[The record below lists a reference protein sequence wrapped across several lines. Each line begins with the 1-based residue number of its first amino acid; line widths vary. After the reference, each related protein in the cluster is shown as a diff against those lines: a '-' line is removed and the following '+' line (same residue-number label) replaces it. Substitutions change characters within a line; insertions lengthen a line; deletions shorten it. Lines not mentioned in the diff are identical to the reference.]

1 MFEGLD
7 ERILSRSQ
15 MGALLFAIDE
25 AQRNEETEPT
35 AGLAFSLAD
44 LGFGAGVEVH
54 RHIVAHL
61 VVLQLLLDRT
71 IARARAA
78 DAGREIEDTRA
89 EGAGAQGTGQDAG
102 AQETGQDAGAQ
113 ETGQGAGAQETG
125 QDAGA
130 QGTGQG
136 AGAQGTGQ
144 GAGMAPEDAALLDTP
159 EALMAALAAR
169 VDRIV
174 YGRRFLLPDDE
185 IEGEGQD
192 KPH

>member
-1 MFEGLD
+1 
-7 ERILSRSQ
+7 

-71 IARARAA
+71 IARARAT
-78 DAGREIEDTRA
+78 DAGRDIEGTGA
-89 EGAGAQGTGQDAG
+89 EGV
-102 AQETGQDAGAQ
+102 
-113 ETGQGAGAQETG
+113 
-125 QDAGA
+125 GA

-136 AGAQGTGQ
+136 VGAQGTGQGVGQ

-159 EALMAALAAR
+159 QALMAALAAR

>member
-44 LGFGAGVEVH
+44 FGFGAGVEVH

-78 DAGREIEDTRA
+78 DAGRDIEGPRA
-89 EGAGAQGTGQDAG
+89 EGTGA
-102 AQETGQDAGAQ
+102 E
-113 ETGQGAGAQETG
+113 
-125 QDAGA
+125 
-130 QGTGQG
+130 GTGQG
-136 AGAQGTGQ
+136 AGA
-144 GAGMAPEDAALLDTP
+144 APDDAALLDTP
-159 EALMAALAAR
+159 QALMAALAAR

-192 KPH
+192 EPH

>member
-44 LGFGAGVEVH
+44 FGFGAGVEVH

-78 DAGREIEDTRA
+78 DAGRDIEGPRA
-89 EGAGAQGTGQDAG
+89 EGTGAEG
-102 AQETGQDAGAQ
+102 
-113 ETGQGAGAQETG
+113 TGQGAGVA
-125 QDAGA
+125 
-130 QGTGQG
+130 GTGQG
-136 AGAQGTGQ
+136 AGA
-144 GAGMAPEDAALLDTP
+144 APDDAALLDTP
-159 EALMAALAAR
+159 QALMAALAAR

-192 KPH
+192 EPH

>member
-1 MFEGLD
+1 VFEGLD

-44 LGFGAGVEVH
+44 FGFGAGVEVH

-78 DAGREIEDTRA
+78 DAGRDIEGPRA
-89 EGAGAQGTGQDAG
+89 EGTGA
-102 AQETGQDAGAQ
+102 E
-113 ETGQGAGAQETG
+113 
-125 QDAGA
+125 
-130 QGTGQG
+130 GTGQG
-136 AGAQGTGQ
+136 AGA
-144 GAGMAPEDAALLDTP
+144 APDDAALLDTP
-159 EALMAALAAR
+159 QALMAALAAR

-192 KPH
+192 EPH

>member
-44 LGFGAGVEVH
+44 FGFGAGVEVH

-78 DAGREIEDTRA
+78 DAGRDIEGPRA
-89 EGAGAQGTGQDAG
+89 EGAGA
-102 AQETGQDAGAQ
+102 E
-113 ETGQGAGAQETG
+113 
-125 QDAGA
+125 
-130 QGTGQG
+130 GTGQG
-136 AGAQGTGQ
+136 AGA
-144 GAGMAPEDAALLDTP
+144 APDDAALLDTP
-159 EALMAALAAR
+159 QALMAALAAR

-192 KPH
+192 EPH